1 MRLNTIQLLTN
12 SSYMMSIIFI
22 PLLAESLGASYFE
35 IGVISAVFGASS
47 FVSSFIFGKVAD
59 IHRLRIVVMMGLTA
73 GAITFLLQVF
83 AYDPLSLAVI
93 RGLAGFSVGMYPAA
107 LIAYVHYQKRS
118 IGKFSSFGSLGWLA
132 GYLLAALIGNIQCLF
147 AISSLFYCFALFSAF
162 GLKDIERPTLNVSY
176 FSVDTFTRNIGMYLS
191 LFIRHTGAVSVWT
204 ILPLYLIE
212 LGANTFWI
220 GMIYAINP
228 ALQFLIMR
236 RLEGLRNEKLV
247 VWGYLLSALAFITY
261 ILAPAFLYIIPGM
274 LLVGCSWSFLYVG
287 STQLVV
293 ERNPD
298 KATAAGLINSMIG
311 AAGITGAL
319 LGGMLL
325 QVYGFK
331 ATLLAGTVL
340 SLLSLVIFRVFDRPT
355 DELHNFNKIY

>member
-1 MRLNTIQLLTN
+1 
-12 SSYMMSIIFI
+12 
-22 PLLAESLGASYFE
+22 
-35 IGVISAVFGASS
+35 
-47 FVSSFIFGKVAD
+47 
-59 IHRLRIVVMMGLTA
+59 
-73 GAITFLLQVF
+73 
-83 AYDPLSLAVI
+83 
-93 RGLAGFSVGMYPAA
+93 MYPAT

-132 GYLLAALIGNIQCLF
+132 GYLLAALIENTQLLF

-162 GLKDIERPTLNVSY
+162 GLKNIEKPTLNVSY
-176 FSVDTFTRNIGMYLS
+176 FSFDTFNRNIGMYLS
-191 LFIRHTGAVSVWT
+191 FFIRHTGAVSVWT

-220 GMIYAINP
+220 GIIYAINP

-247 VWGYLLSALAFITY
+247 VWGYLLSALTFINY
-261 ILAPAFLYIIPGM
+261 ILAPSFPYIIPGM
-274 LLVGCSWSFLYVG
+274 LLLGCSWSFLYVG

-293 ERNPD
+293 DRNPD

-311 AAGITGAL
+311 AAGITGSL

-331 ATLLAGTVL
+331 ATMLAGAVL
-340 SLLSLVIFRVFDRPT
+340 SLLSFVIFRLFDHPA